1 MKVKFKTFI
10 KKNIYKLIPI
20 IGAPLSSKLSFP
32 IIYYHDIVEDQGY
45 SLQKT
50 NFTVFKEQMIYL
62 SENNYNTLLFSEVG
76 NFTDKKLANKKNV
89 MITFDDGYRS
99 NYELAF
105 PLMKELGLK
114 FNIFICPKM
123 IENKHP
129 EYLSKDMLDEMY
141 KSGLVEFGSHTYS
154 HVDASLSTEEELL
167 GEIQNCNKKISE
179 WLGYSTKDFCYPY
192 GKYTKKTSPLLS
204 NYYERIYTSDCKPL
218 TTIGKAKER
227 GRIGISTDDSLKD
240 FRNKLNGRYN
250 ILFYYYRLKAKFN

>member
-167 GEIQNCNKKISE
+167 GEIKK
-179 WLGYSTKDFCYPY
+179 Y
-192 GKYTKKTSPLLS
+192 
-204 NYYERIYTSDCKPL
+204 
-218 TTIGKAKER
+218 
-227 GRIGISTDDSLKD
+227 
-240 FRNKLNGRYN
+240 LNG
-250 ILFYYYRLKAKFN
+250 